1 MLNRRYL
8 RIKVLQTLYSFFQDD
23 EKNINIRERELL
35 TSIDKIYELYVYLFL
50 LLKEIKTNNEKL
62 IEERRKKRLPTSED
76 INPNLKFL
84 NNRILLKIENSAALA
99 KEKGTR
105 KIGWAAD
112 EDSTLKKFYQIIVA
126 SPEYIAYMA
135 NEESTFDSDKQLII
149 SIYKKYISENDLLK
163 QHLTE
168 KNMHWASD
176 YMLANICII
185 KTIESIKE
193 DEELELMPLY
203 KAEEDRDFMLEL
215 FRKTILDDSSNLALI
230 GEKIANW
237 EPERIASMDL
247 LLMKMAITEVMNFP
261 GIPVKVTLNE
271 YIEISKL
278 FSSPKSNT
286 FINGI
291 LDAIVKD
298 LRSQNKVVKVGR
310 GLIE

>member
-8 RIKVLQTLYSFFQDD
+8 RIKVLQTLYSFFQDE
-23 EKNINIRERELL
+23 EKNMNARERELL
-35 TSIDKIYELYVYLFL
+35 ASIDKIYELYIYLIL
-50 LLKEIKTNNEKL
+50 LLKEIRITNERL
-62 IEERRKKRLPTSED
+62 IEERKKKRLPTAED
-76 INPNLKFL
+76 LNPNLKFV
-84 NNRILLKIENSAALA
+84 NNAVFLAIEKCTELA
-99 KEKGTR
+99 RQKNAR
-105 KIGWAAD
+105 KISWD
-112 EDSTLKKFYQIIVA
+112 IEEDAMIKKFFNTIVA
-126 SPEYIAYMA
+126 SPEYIKYMESA
-135 NEESTFDSDKQLII
+135 ENSVEEDKKFII
-149 SIYKKYISENDLLK
+149 NIYKKYISDNENLK

-168 KNMHWASD
+168 KNLHWASD
-176 YMLANICII
+176 YMLANITLV
-185 KTIESIKE
+185 KTIEGITE
-193 DEELELMPLY
+193 TGDMELTPLY

-215 FRKTILDDSSNLALI
+215 FRKTILEDSQNMTLI
-230 GEKIANW
+230 GDKIANW
-237 EPERIASMDL
+237 EPDRIAAMDM
-247 LLMKMAITEVMNFP
+247 LLMKMAITEVMNFS

>member
-23 EKNINIRERELL
+23 QKNMNIRERELL
-35 TSIDKIYELYVYLFL
+35 TSIDKIYELYIYLFL
-50 LLKEIKTNNEKL
+50 LLKEIRNSNERL
-62 IEERRKKRLPTSED
+62 TEDRKKKHLPTSED

-84 NNRILLKIENSAALA
+84 NNRVLMAIQNSSELA
-99 KEKGTR
+99 REKSAR
-105 KIGWAAD
+105 KIGWD
-112 EDSTLKKFYQIIVA
+112 VEEDGLIKKISQTIVA
-126 SPEYIAYMA
+126 SPEYVKYMA
-135 NEESTFDSDKQLII
+135 SEENSLEEDKQLIVTL
-149 SIYKKYISENDLLK
+149 YKKYISENDSLK

-168 KNMHWASD
+168 KSLHWASD
-176 YMLANICII
+176 YMLANISII
-185 KTIESIKE
+185 KTIETLK
-193 DEELELMPLY
+193 DGVELELMPLY

-215 FRKTILDDSSNLALI
+215 FRKTILEDSQNMTLI

-237 EPERIASMDL
+237 EPERIASMDM
-247 LLMKMAITEVMNFP
+247 LLMKMAITEVMNFS
-261 GIPVKVTLNE
+261 GIPIKVTLNE

>member
-23 EKNINIRERELL
+23 EKNMKAREKELL
-35 TSIDKIYELYVYLFL
+35 ASIDKIYELYVYLFL
-50 LLKEIKTNNEKL
+50 LLKEIRLTGERIL
-62 IEERRKKRLPTSED
+62 EERKKKRLPTSED
-76 INPNLKFL
+76 INPNLRFV
-84 NNRILLKIENSAALA
+84 NNNVLLKIASSLVVA
-99 KEKGTR
+99 KEKDTR
-105 KIGWAAD
+105 KIGWVAD
-112 EDSTLKKFYQIIVA
+112 EDTTIKKFYQEIVS

-135 NEESTFDSDKQLII
+135 HEDATFAQDKQLII
-149 SIYKKYISENDLLK
+149 SLYKKYLSENESLK
-163 QHLTE
+163 QHLFD

-176 YMLANICII
+176 YMLANICVV
-185 KTIESIKE
+185 KTIESLE
-193 DEELELMPLY
+193 EGTELELMPLY
-203 KAEEDRDFMLEL
+203 KAEEDKDFMLEL
-215 FRKTILDDSSNLALI
+215 FHKTILDDTSNLALI

-298 LRSQNKVVKVGR
+298 LRSQNKVLKVGR

>member
-8 RIKVLQTLYSFFQDD
+8 RIKVLQTLYSFFQDE
-23 EKNINIRERELL
+23 EKNMNARERELL
-35 TSIDKIYELYVYLFL
+35 ASIDKIYELYIYLIL
-50 LLKEIKTNNEKL
+50 LLKEIRITNERL
-62 IEERRKKRLPTSED
+62 IEERKKKRLPTAED
-76 INPNLKFL
+76 LNPNLKFV
-84 NNRILLKIENSAALA
+84 NNTVFLAIEKCTELA
-99 KEKGTR
+99 RQKNAR
-105 KIGWAAD
+105 KISWD
-112 EDSTLKKFYQIIVA
+112 IEEDAMIKKFFNTIVA
-126 SPEYIAYMA
+126 SPEYIKYMESA
-135 NEESTFDSDKQLII
+135 ESSVEEDKKFII
-149 SIYKKYISENDLLK
+149 SIYKKYISDNENLK

-168 KNMHWASD
+168 KNLHWASD
-176 YMLANICII
+176 YMLANITLV
-185 KTIESIKE
+185 KTIEGITE
-193 DEELELMPLY
+193 TGDMELTPLY

-215 FRKTILDDSSNLALI
+215 FRKTILEDSQNMTLI
-230 GEKIANW
+230 GDKIANW
-237 EPERIASMDL
+237 EPDRIAAMDM
-247 LLMKMAITEVMNFP
+247 LLMKMAITEVMNFS

>member
-1 MLNRRYL
+1 
-8 RIKVLQTLYSFFQDD
+8 
-23 EKNINIRERELL
+23 
-35 TSIDKIYELYVYLFL
+35 
-50 LLKEIKTNNEKL
+50 
-62 IEERRKKRLPTSED
+62 
-76 INPNLKFL
+76 
-84 NNRILLKIENSAALA
+84 
-99 KEKGTR
+99 
-105 KIGWAAD
+105 
-112 EDSTLKKFYQIIVA
+112 
-126 SPEYIAYMA
+126 
-135 NEESTFDSDKQLII
+135 
-149 SIYKKYISENDLLK
+149 
-163 QHLTE
+163 QHLFD

-176 YMLANICII
+176 YMLANICVV
-185 KTIESIKE
+185 KTIESLE
-193 DEELELMPLY
+193 EGSELELMPLY

-215 FRKTILDDSSNLALI
+215 FRKTILDDTTNLALI

-298 LRSQNKVVKVGR
+298 LRSQNKVLKVGR

>member
-23 EKNINIRERELL
+23 EKNMNVREKELL
-35 TSIDKIYELYVYLFL
+35 ASIDKIYELYVYLFL
-50 LLKEIKTNNEKL
+50 LLKEIKVNNEKL

-84 NNRILLKIENSAALA
+84 NNRILLKIETSAALA

-112 EDSTLKKFYQIIVA
+112 EDSTLKKFYQTIVA

-135 NEESTFDSDKQLII
+135 SEENTFEQDKQLII
-149 SIYKKYISENDLLK
+149 SLYKKYISENDLLK

-168 KNMHWASD
+168 KSMHWASD

-215 FRKTILDDSSNLALI
+215 FRKTILDDSSNLSLI

-291 LDAIVKD
+291 LDAI
-298 LRSQNKVVKVGR
+298 
-310 GLIE
+310 

>member
-8 RIKVLQTLYSFFQDD
+8 RIKTLQTLYSFFQDE
-23 EKNINIRERELL
+23 EKNMKAREKELL
-35 TSIDKIYELYVYLFL
+35 VSIDKIYELYAYLFL
-50 LLKEIKTNNEKL
+50 LLKEIRLTGERIL
-62 IEERRKKRLPTSED
+62 EERKKKHLPTSED
-76 INPNLKFL
+76 INPNLRFV
-84 NNRILLKIENSAALA
+84 NNSVLLKIASSLNLA
-99 KEKGTR
+99 KEKDTR
-105 KIGWAAD
+105 KIGWVAD
-112 EDSTLKKFYQIIVA
+112 EDTTIKKFYQEIVL
-126 SPEYIAYMA
+126 SPEYVAYMA
-135 NEESTFDSDKQLII
+135 HEEATFAQDKQLII
-149 SIYKKYISENDLLK
+149 SLYKKYLSENESLK
-163 QHLTE
+163 QHLFD

-176 YMLANICII
+176 YMLANICVV
-185 KTIESIKE
+185 KTIESLE
-193 DEELELMPLY
+193 EGSELELMPLY

-215 FRKTILDDSSNLALI
+215 FRKTILDDTTNLALI

-298 LRSQNKVVKVGR
+298 LRSQNKVLKVGR

>member
-23 EKNINIRERELL
+23 EKNMNVREKELL
-35 TSIDKIYELYVYLFL
+35 ASIDKIYELYVYLFL
-50 LLKEIKTNNEKL
+50 LLKEIKVNNEKL

-84 NNRILLKIENSAALA
+84 NNRILLKIETSAALA

-112 EDSTLKKFYQIIVA
+112 EDSTLKKFYQTIVA

-135 NEESTFDSDKQLII
+135 SEENTFEQDKQLII
-149 SIYKKYISENDLLK
+149 SLYKKYISENDLLK

-168 KNMHWASD
+168 KSMHWASD

-215 FRKTILDDSSNLALI
+215 FRKTILDDSSNLSLI

-298 LRSQNKVVKVGR
+298 LRSQNKV
-310 GLIE
+310 